1 MRVEDWNLLF
11 PHVLLP
17 RLQGIWH
24 SSIELEGKGV
34 WMQENPVGS
43 DIVIEGRSY
52 HVDRALG
59 SGRIANVYLASPAA
73 AGQPDATPIVL
84 KVLRPE
90 HRTNGSQVARIRDE
104 FAILRRLHDGGAR
117 VPRAIHLD
125 QAPADASLP
134 FLAMELAPGETLRTL
149 RTTIPSYRLPEP
161 LALALAIP
169 ILDALRLV
177 HAMGA
182 GYTDWDLSDVY
193 WDPGITIPPTSRDA
207 LATGRHPA
215 DPARVTVIDWNI
227 LTVDDLEDPALR
239 ERRDLRHFWT
249 QWFTLLTGATPPSSP
264 TLRGLLRDTQARG
277 DLSEWLWRTMA
288 RGLTGSGHGV
298 STLLAEVR
306 NATDHWFTPPAL
318 LLPTVRTLP
327 GALDRLRIAAVG
339 QASSRAGSGIPNSP
353 TPFDDALAEAREEVD
368 PSDVTRN
375 WEQWIRAATDAIDL
389 ADPARALSALDEA
402 GAVILPPDRKDDR
415 QLAQHLWRC
424 LASSLPDLPRPH
436 GSHLTA
442 VTGSLHA
449 LLDHENRADPAPFR
463 LAAAALGNLKGDGL
477 ALLAEMLT
485 LAALGREAIAEA
497 KGDQPSRPSGDAFDQ
512 RLETFD
518 TGDDEDFLGLYELL
532 VSADLQAELAEAREA
547 SRVRAEVRSLS
558 AEAMEITTRP
568 TADPAD
574 EARIPS
580 LLARCESLLPRVP
593 ANLEPEVTAIRRALD
608 KWQADLKA
616 ERKRKQDTEDA
627 ERKNREEVAELASA
641 VRNTLG
647 SIRSVAPTASLPA
660 GSFTPDDLRML
671 VTRFAQ
677 IRSADPVTF
686 ATLADDLSGTLAT
699 LHAPHWDH
707 WTWELH
713 RDLVIASLH
722 AGIIDAPR
730 ASSLRGPR
738 QALLDRASEEFRA
751 SASAFLASAPKDGD
765 LLAPRPTGILLGVAE
780 PLLSEGLALAASQVT
795 GLDDLVTSL
804 RTAIDRFK
812 AASQA
817 QRSRRATFE
826 ACVARNDTS
835 AITALLDR
843 CIEDG
848 IAFADD
854 PAQSPRALRDRY
866 APAPP
871 LRLDLGNDTAI
882 LDAQRRVATRLGSLW
897 PPLAGDAGPDS
908 QADHLGGVKEWLT
921 GEIAPMPQ
929 PSTDE
934 AQVLRDL
941 DTRFR
946 SGPGKDDVTGIPRE
960 LARLHSAV
968 AKATER
974 AGLADWRDAVS
985 ILSGIVASRWF
996 LACHPELTKCTLA
1009 LQRQAIQNL
1018 NAWRHALFTNANGL
1032 GSAESFT
1039 RACVLHD
1046 ELMGFLRVPLLA
1058 RAETVTT
1065 GELDR
1070 IDERWSAVRDARQRA
1085 TKTRDEIK
1093 TRFLGAKQFSGLPTA
1108 IQNLVNGLN
1117 WIKDPLIESY
1127 ATDIKAELER
1137 NRDDAHGGKV
1147 INSQGTRSSTQTP
1160 ASHLIE
1166 WLINGQ
1172 SPTRDQTWRKDGQ
1185 GRIREYQAF
1194 WRERY
1199 GDLPSWLVEYA
1210 TLVIDGGR

>member
-1 MRVEDWNLLF
+1 
-11 PHVLLP
+11 
-17 RLQGIWH
+17 
-24 SSIELEGKGV
+24 
-34 WMQENPVGS
+34 MQENPVGS

-318 LLPTVRTLP
+318 LLPTVRATA

-402 GAVILPPDRKDDR
+402 SAVSLPPDREDDR
-415 QLAQHLWRC
+415 QLAQHLWRS
-424 LASSLPDLPRPH
+424 LASSLPALLRPPA
-436 GSHLTA
+436 SHLTA
-442 VTGSLHA
+442 VTGSLRA
-449 LLDHENRADPAPFR
+449 LVDHDNRADPAPFR
-463 LAAAALGNLKGDGL
+463 SAAAALGNLKGDGL

-627 ERKNREEVAELASA
+627 ERKRKRDAEEAERKNREEVAELASA

-713 RDLVIASLH
+713 RDLVTASLH

-843 CIEDG
+843 CIQDG

-871 LRLDLGNDTAI
+871 LRLDMQTAVDI
-882 LDAQRRVATRLGSLW
+882 RVQLTATATRLGTFWGLQPGTEASRDWLAMLIDDPKTPGAESNLLADIRNLFFVEGRGGMHPPYDIE
-897 PPLAGDAGPDS
+897 PPLRLLKNAEEKLSADLTLRSWREMSAMLHAITDECWFLCSHPRVAGASRMLQRSAIEHARRWRLEVFQVDGFASAQAAHHDLLGILKLPGFARDDAGVMNIIGMIEEEWERICQQRMRARD
-908 QADHLGGVKEWLT
+908 QADGMREQFLTTTPFTEAIAKLSRYRTLLGGLPGSDTIVTSAYLSDIRT
-921 GEIAPMPQ
+921 EIYENSRIAGSSLPSPRNGRQGTAHPQ
-929 PSTDE
+929 PLSALITWILGREQNLSTATDE
-934 AQVLRDL
+934 AGHHGV
-941 DTRFR
+941 
-946 SGPGKDDVTGIPRE
+946 
-960 LARLHSAV
+960 
-968 AKATER
+968 
-974 AGLADWRDAVS
+974 
-985 ILSGIVASRWF
+985 
-996 LACHPELTKCTLA
+996 
-1009 LQRQAIQNL
+1009 
-1018 NAWRHALFTNANGL
+1018 
-1032 GSAESFT
+1032 
-1039 RACVLHD
+1039 
-1046 ELMGFLRVPLLA
+1046 
-1058 RAETVTT
+1058 
-1065 GELDR
+1065 
-1070 IDERWSAVRDARQRA
+1070 
-1085 TKTRDEIK
+1085 
-1093 TRFLGAKQFSGLPTA
+1093 
-1108 IQNLVNGLN
+1108 
-1117 WIKDPLIESY
+1117 
-1127 ATDIKAELER
+1127 AELQAWWS
-1137 NRDDAHGGKV
+1137 NTIG
-1147 INSQGTRSSTQTP
+1147 NSPCWLAGY
-1160 ASHLIE
+1160 ALHF
-1166 WLINGQ
+1166 LINT
-1172 SPTRDQTWRKDGQ
+1172 S
-1185 GRIREYQAF
+1185 
-1194 WRERY
+1194 
-1199 GDLPSWLVEYA
+1199 V
-1210 TLVIDGGR
+1210 

>member
-1 MRVEDWNLLF
+1 
-11 PHVLLP
+11 
-17 RLQGIWH
+17 
-24 SSIELEGKGV
+24 
-34 WMQENPVGS
+34 MQENPVGS

-59 SGRIANVYLASPAA
+59 SGRIANVYLASPGAG
-73 AGQPDATPIVL
+73 GQPDATPIVL

-90 HRTNGSQVARIRDE
+90 HRTNGSQVARIQDE

-149 RTTIPSYRLPEP
+149 RTTIPSYRMPEP

-182 GYTDWDLSDVY
+182 GYTDWDLTNVY

-227 LTVDDLEDPALR
+227 LTVDAREDPALR

-249 QWFTLLTGATPPSSP
+249 QWFTLLTGATPSSSP
-264 TLRGLLRDTQARG
+264 TLRGLLRDTQSRG

-306 NATDHWFTPPAL
+306 NATDHWFTPPARL
-318 LLPTVRTLP
+318 LHTVRTLA
-327 GALDRLRIAAVG
+327 GALDRLRTAAVG
-339 QASSRAGSGIPNSP
+339 QASYRAGSGTPNSP

-402 GAVILPPDRKDDR
+402 GAVSLPPDREDDR

-424 LASSLPDLPRPH
+424 LASSLPYLTRPPA
-436 GSHLTA
+436 SHLTA
-442 VTGSLHA
+442 VTGSLRA

-463 LAAAALGNLKGDGL
+463 SAATALGNLKGDGL
-477 ALLAEMLT
+477 SLLAEMLT

-532 VSADLQAELAEAREA
+532 VSADLQAELAEARET

-558 AEAMEITTRP
+558 AEAMDIIKRP

-574 EARIPS
+574 EARIPG
-580 LLARCESLLPRVP
+580 LLERCVSLLPRVP
-593 ANLEPEVTAIRRALD
+593 ADLASTITDTRRDLD
-608 KWQADLKA
+608 KWQADLNADRKRKRDAEEA
-616 ERKRKQDTEDA
+616 ERKTRQ
-627 ERKNREEVAELASA
+627 ELADLTA
-641 VRNTLG
+641 LVRNTLG
-647 SIRSVAPTASLPA
+647 TIRSVAPTASLPA
-660 GSFTPDDLRML
+660 GSCTLDDLRML
-671 VTRFAQ
+671 AHRLGQVRAV
-677 IRSADPVTF
+677 DPDTF
-686 ATLADDLSGTLAT
+686 ATLADVLSDTLAT

-707 WTWELH
+707 WTWDLH
-713 RDLVIASLH
+713 RDLVTASLD
-722 AGIIDAPR
+722 AGIIDEHR
-730 ASSLRGPR
+730 ALSLRRPR

-780 PLLSEGLALAASQVT
+780 PLLSDGLALAASQVT
-795 GLDDLVTSL
+795 GLDELVTSL

-812 AASQA
+812 AASDA
-817 QRSRRATFE
+817 QRSCRAEFE

-835 AITALLDR
+835 AIIALLDR

-854 PAQSPRALRDRY
+854 PAQYPRALRD
-866 APAPP
+866 AAATP
-871 LRLDLGNDTAI
+871 LRLDLGNDAAI
-882 LDAQRRVATRLGSLW
+882 LDAQRRVATRLSSVW
-897 PPLAGDAGPDS
+897 PAFAGDAGPDS
-908 QADHLGGVKEWLT
+908 QADHLGAVTEWLT
-921 GEIAPMPQ
+921 TEIASMGPLPTDAAQ
-929 PSTDE
+929 VLRDE

-946 SGPGKDDVTGIPRE
+946 SGPGKDDVTGIPHE
-960 LARLHSAV
+960 LAELQSAV
-968 AKATER
+968 AKAAETDV
-974 AGLADWRDAVS
+974 LADWRRAVS

-996 LACHPELTKCTLA
+996 LACHPVLTKCTLA
-1009 LQRQAIQNL
+1009 LQRQAMQCL
-1018 NAWRHALFTNANGL
+1018 ERWRLTLFTDTNGL

-1070 IDERWSAVRDARQRA
+1070 IQNKWSAVRDARQTA
-1085 TKTRDEIK
+1085 TKKRDEIK
-1093 TRFLGAKQFSGLPTA
+1093 TRFLVAKPFSILP
-1108 IQNLVNGLN
+1108 G
-1117 WIKDPLIESY
+1117 WIRDELKSLRWLPDPLTESY
-1127 ATDIKAELER
+1127 STDIKAELER
-1137 NRDDAHGGKV
+1137 NGDDAQAGRV
-1147 INSQGTRSSTQTP
+1147 INSPGTRSSTPTP
-1160 ASHLIE
+1160 TSRLIE
-1166 WLINGQ
+1166 WL
-1172 SPTRDQTWRKDGQ
+1172 RDVQTAKKDQIWRKDGQ
-1185 GRIREYQAF
+1185 RRIEEYQAS
-1194 WRERY
+1194 WQERF

-1210 TLVIDGGR
+1210 TGVLNGLKQ